1 MGIKTYRPVT
11 PGLRH
16 RTGNRFD
23 ELSGD
28 APYKPLLVSL
38 PKSGGRDSRGHL
50 SMRNRGGG
58 HKQLYRVIDFKRDKI
73 GIPGTVETVEY
84 DPNRSSF
91 ISLVKYRDGERRYII
106 YPAGLQVGQEIVS
119 TDRQAD
125 ILPGNAMPL
134 RFIPLG
140 TVIHN
145 IELRKD
151 KGGQVAKSAGAGAQI
166 LAKEGDYAQVRLP
179 SSEIRKVHL
188 DCRATIGQ
196 IGNARPLEHQR
207 RQGRP
212 EPLEGHPAARPRHG
226 HESHRPSARRRRGQ
240 GQGRPPSGQPG
251 RHPDQGL
258 QDPQE
263 QADPG
268 LHRPAQEQ
276 VIMSRSL
283 HKGPFIDGHL
293 LEKVQALSTPA
304 GKRQVVKTWSR
315 RSTIIPEMVGMT
327 IGVHNGRKFIPVFV
341 TENMVGHKLG
351 EFSPTRH
358 FKGHT
363 SKTAKQLKV
372 GKTP

>member
-1 MGIKTYRPVT
+1 
-11 PGLRH
+11 
-16 RTGNRFD
+16 D

-28 APYKPLLVSL
+28 SPFKPLLVSL
-38 PKSGGRDSRGHL
+38 SKSGGRDSRGHL

-58 HKQLYRVIDFKRDKI
+58 HKQLYRVVDFKRDKI
-73 GIPGTVETVEY
+73 DIPGKVETVEY

-106 YPAGLQVGQEIVS
+106 YPAGLQVGQEVVS

-196 IGNARPLEHQR
+196 IGNVDHSNISVGKAGRSRWKGIRPHVR
-207 RQGRP
+207 GTAMNP
-212 EPLEGHPAARPRHG
+212 IDHPHGGGEGKAKG
-226 HESHRPSARRRRGQ
+226 
-240 GQGRPPSGQPG
+240 G
-251 RHPDQGL
+251 RHPVSPEGIPTKGYKTRQNKRT
-258 QDPQE
+258 
-263 QADPG
+263 QA
-268 LHRPAQEQ
+268 
-276 VIMSRSL
+276 
-283 HKGPFIDGHL
+283 FII
-293 LEKVQALSTPA
+293 
-304 GKRQVVKTWSR
+304 RR
-315 RSTIIPEMVGMT
+315 RS
-327 IGVHNGRKFIPVFV
+327 K
-341 TENMVGHKLG
+341 
-351 EFSPTRH
+351 
-358 FKGHT
+358 
-363 SKTAKQLKV
+363 
-372 GKTP
+372 